1 MFMIESEREKMVFVK
16 EKKKIVFVRERET
29 S

>member
-1 MFMIESEREKMVFVK
+1 MIESEREKMVFVK